1 MVGGWVGRWVGGWGD
16 GEKYISRGLID
27 ERAAVSGSRIDR
39 KPEQPARGPS
49 PPLLPLSISS
59 VQTPK
64 N

>member
-49 PPLLPLSISS
+49 PPPSS
-59 VQTPK
+59 L
-64 N
+64 